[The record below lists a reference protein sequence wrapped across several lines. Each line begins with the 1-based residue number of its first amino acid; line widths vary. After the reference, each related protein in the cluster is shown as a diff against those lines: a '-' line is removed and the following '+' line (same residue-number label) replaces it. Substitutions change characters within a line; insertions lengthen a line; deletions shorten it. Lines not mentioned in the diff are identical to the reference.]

1 MIMKAG
7 VAKLWNSTKK
17 RRTKTLKS
25 LCGERDLSNQAGIYP
40 PETKFNYL
48 NTNLLHTTTGF
59 LTSRK
64 GHVRI
69 FVSSPCCFCR
79 RML

>member
-1 MIMKAG
+1 MKAG

-48 NTNLLHTTTGF
+48 KTNLLHTTTGF
-59 LTSRK
+59 STSRK

>member
-25 LCGERDLSNQAGIYP
+25 LCGERELSNQAGIYP
-40 PETKFNYL
+40 PPKQ
-48 NTNLLHTTTGF
+48 NLT
-59 LTSRK
+59 
-64 GHVRI
+64 I
-69 FVSSPCCFCR
+69 
-79 RML
+79 

>member
-25 LCGERDLSNQAGIYP
+25 LCGERELSNQAGIHP
-40 PETKFNYL
+40 PETKFNNL
-48 NTNLLHTTTGF
+48 KTNLLHTTTGF

-64 GHVRI
+64 GHVLI